1 MKKIML
7 CCSAGMSTSLLMKK
21 MIAEAEQRGLPVEIN
36 AYGVAE
42 FAEQVGHY
50 QVVLLGPQVK
60 YMQQDL
66 QKQADKYGIRV
77 EPINMMDYGMQKG
90 AAVLDFA
97 LSLIENKNQGKIM
110 SSLYAKLIDVIERQI
125 TPLAGAIGQQKY
137 VTSIRDGFIT
147 ALPFMIVGSFLLVFI
162 FPPFSPDTTW
172 GFARA
177 WLQFSLDHRDAL
189 MLPFNF
195 SMGVMTLFIA
205 VGIAASLAKH
215 HHLDSLTAGMLSLMS
230 FLLVAA
236 PLKDGQIS
244 TAYFSGQGIFT
255 AILVAIYS
263 TELYAFLKRHNIT
276 IRLPPEV
283 PAGVARSFEILIP
296 VLAIILTLHPLNLFI
311 EAQLG
316 MIIPEAIMSLVKPLV
331 AASDTL
337 PAILLSVLVCQVLWF
352 AGIHGALIVTGIM
365 NPFWM
370 ANLSVNQAAMAA
382 GTAIP
387 HIYVQGFWDHYL
399 LIGGVGSTL
408 PLALMLLRSKAV
420 HLRTIGRMGVVPGVF
435 NINEPILFG
444 APIIMN
450 PLFFLPFVLVPMVN
464 ATLAYFALKLDLV
477 SRVVSMTPWTTPAP
491 IGASWAANWSFSPVI
506 LCLICMATA
515 MVMYLPFLKAYEK
528 QLLAQERENAV
539 GQADNAAQTA

>member
-1 MKKIML
+1 
-7 CCSAGMSTSLLMKK
+7 
-21 MIAEAEQRGLPVEIN
+21 
-36 AYGVAE
+36 
-42 FAEQVGHY
+42 
-50 QVVLLGPQVK
+50 
-60 YMQQDL
+60 
-66 QKQADKYGIRV
+66 
-77 EPINMMDYGMQKG
+77 
-90 AAVLDFA
+90 
-97 LSLIENKNQGKIM
+97 M
-110 SSLYAKLIDVIERQI
+110 SSLYQSMIAVIEQSI
-125 TPLAGAIGQQKY
+125 TPLAGRLGQQKY
-137 VTSIRDGFIT
+137 VIAIRDGFT
-147 ALPFMIVGSFLLVFI
+147 AALPFMIIGSFMLVFI
-162 FPPFSPDTTW
+162 FPPFSPDTTN
-172 GFARA
+172 GFARG
-177 WLQFSLDHRDAL
+177 WLDFSQQYREQL
-189 MLPFNF
+189 MLPFNL
-195 SMGVMTLFIA
+195 SMGVMTFFIS
-205 VGIAASLAKH
+205 VGIGASLGRQFQ
-215 HHLDSLTAGMLSLMS
+215 LDPVMS
-230 FLLVAA
+230 GLLAFMAFLLVAA
-236 PLKDGQIS
+236 PYADGKIS
-244 TAYFSGQGIFT
+244 TQYLSGQGIFT
-255 AILVAIYS
+255 ALITAIYS
-263 TELYAFLKRHNIT
+263 TRVYAWLKQNNIT
-276 IRLPPEV
+276 IRLPKEV
-283 PAGVARSFEILIP
+283 PTGVARSFEILIP
-296 VLAIILTLHPLNLFI
+296 VLVVIATLHPLNLFI

-370 ANLSVNQAAMAA
+370 ANLSINQAAMAA

-450 PLFFLPFVLVPMVN
+450 PLFFLPFVLVPMIN

-506 LCLICMATA
+506 MCLICMATA

-528 QLLAQERENAV
+528 QLLEQEHA
-539 GQADNAAQTA
+539 NAAAQAESAPQSA

>member
-1 MKKIML
+1 
-7 CCSAGMSTSLLMKK
+7 
-21 MIAEAEQRGLPVEIN
+21 
-36 AYGVAE
+36 
-42 FAEQVGHY
+42 
-50 QVVLLGPQVK
+50 
-60 YMQQDL
+60 
-66 QKQADKYGIRV
+66 
-77 EPINMMDYGMQKG
+77 
-90 AAVLDFA
+90 
-97 LSLIENKNQGKIM
+97 M
-110 SSLYAKLIDVIERQI
+110 SSLYQSMIAVIEQSI
-125 TPLAGAIGQQKY
+125 TPLAGRLGQQKY
-137 VTSIRDGFIT
+137 VIAIRDGFT
-147 ALPFMIVGSFLLVFI
+147 AALPFMIIGSFMLVFI
-162 FPPFSPDTTW
+162 FPPFSPDTTN
-172 GFARA
+172 GFARG
-177 WLQFSLDHRDAL
+177 WLDFSQHYREQL
-189 MLPFNF
+189 MLPFNL
-195 SMGVMTLFIA
+195 SMGVMTFFIS
-205 VGIAASLAKH
+205 VGIGASLGRQFQ
-215 HHLDSLTAGMLSLMS
+215 LDPVMS
-230 FLLVAA
+230 GLLAFMAFLLVAA
-236 PLKDGQIS
+236 PYADGKIS
-244 TAYFSGQGIFT
+244 TQYLSGQGIFT
-255 AILVAIYS
+255 ALITAIYS
-263 TELYAFLKRHNIT
+263 TRVYAWLKQNNIT
-276 IRLPPEV
+276 IRLPKEV
-283 PAGVARSFEILIP
+283 PTGVARSFEILIP

-539 GQADNAAQTA
+539 DQADNAAQTA